1 MDKQANKRQE
11 VIDAD
16 NKKPPNT
23 YYETLW
29 ARYPPGTKME
39 KVGSG
44 NYRRDKLKS
53 RTGNYDESRH
63 MKKESQRLKYRG
75 KQYMSLGNY
84 EIQRKKEVRM
94 FITCNVMLF
103 YLNFFNININSNG
116 H

>member
-1 MDKQANKRQE
+1 M
-11 VIDAD
+11 
-16 NKKPPNT
+16 P
-23 YYETLW
+23 
-29 ARYPPGTKME
+29 

-44 NYRRDKLKS
+44 NYGREPLIS
-53 RTGNYDESRH
+53 RTGNRDESRH

-94 FITCNVMLF
+94 FITCNVMLL

>member
-44 NYRRDKLKS
+44 NYNQDTLKS
-53 RTGNYDESRH
+53 KTGNYDQSRH
-63 MKKESQRLKYRG
+63 IKKRISE
-75 KQYMSLGNY
+75 
-84 EIQRKKEVRM
+84 
-94 FITCNVMLF
+94 T
-103 YLNFFNININSNG
+103 
-116 H
+116 